1 MIDEGKG
8 TATEPASVVNWL
20 CDAAWPLWLQH
31 GVDRARRG
39 FHEELDL
46 RNLRCEADFRRLRVA
61 ARQVFVFSEAHRV
74 GLPGAAE
81 AVEIGVDFLLR
92 HARGEDG
99 GYAQRFDL
107 DGTVT
112 DPTRDLYDHAFV
124 MLAFASS
131 AAVLPRDAM
140 RRRALE
146 LIGYLDRHFAHP
158 DGGYA
163 ESLPPAL
170 PRRQNPHMHLL
181 EACLAAAESFGD
193 DIFLTRAG
201 ELGGLFLD
209 RLLHAATGTLP
220 ETFDDTLSPLREGGR
235 HAVEP
240 GHHCEWVWLLDWL
253 GRVPTPAARRRA
265 ELEDASARLA
275 RFVDRHGINPR
286 TGTLLDEAWSD
297 GTPKAARSRLWPQ
310 TEWLKAAVL
319 RPDAEEAGIRAAH
332 RALAR
337 HLRAPVPGLWH
348 ERLDERGEPLDQP
361 APASS
366 LYHLTA
372 GILVAHRHLPHG
384 AARDAS

>member
-1 MIDEGKG
+1 MIDDDRGVTK
-8 TATEPASVVNWL
+8 ALADVFSWL
-20 CDAAWPLWLQH
+20 WDSAWPLWLEH
-31 GVDRARRG
+31 GVDRTRRG

-46 RNLRCEADFRRLRVA
+46 RNLRCGADFRRLRVA
-61 ARQVFVFSEAHRV
+61 ARQVFVFSAAHRA

-81 AVEIGVDFLLR
+81 AVDIGVDFLLR

-107 DGTVT
+107 NGAVI

-124 MLAFASS
+124 LLAFAS
-131 AAVLPRDAM
+131 AADVLAKEPMQRH
-140 RRRALE
+140 ALE
-146 LIGYLDRHFAHP
+146 LIGYVDRHFAHP
-158 DGGYA
+158 AGGYS
-163 ESLPPAL
+163 ESRPSAL

-181 EACLAAAESFGD
+181 EACLAAAQSFGD
-193 DIFLTRAG
+193 DIFLRRAG
-201 ELGGLFLD
+201 ELGELFLD
-209 RLLHAATGTLP
+209 RLLDPVTGTLP
-220 ETFDDTLSPLREGGR
+220 EAFDDSLSPLRDGGR

-240 GHHCEWVWLLDWL
+240 GHHSEWVWLLDWL
-253 GRVPTPAARRRA
+253 GRLPTPAARRRT
-265 ELEDASARLA
+265 ELDDASARLL
-275 RFVDRHGINPR
+275 RFVDRHGVNPR
-286 TGTLLDEAWSD
+286 TGTLFDEVWSD

-319 RPDAEEAGIRAAH
+319 RQNAEEAGILAAL

-372 GILVAHRHLPHG
+372 GILIAHRHVKRG
-384 AARDAS
+384 AARDAF

>member
-1 MIDEGKG
+1 MIDEGRSTG
-8 TATEPASVVNWL
+8 NELVHLFNWL
-20 CDAAWPLWLQH
+20 RDAAWPLWLEH
-31 GVDRARRG
+31 GVDWAKRG

-46 RNLRCEADFRRLRVA
+46 SNLRCEVDSRRLRVA
-61 ARQVFVFSEAHRV
+61 ARQVFVFSEAHRAS
-74 GLPGAAE
+74 LPGAAE

-107 DGTVT
+107 DGAVL
-112 DPTRDLYDHAFV
+112 DATRDLYDHAFV
-124 MLAFASS
+124 LLAFAS
-131 AAVLPRDAM
+131 AAGVLAKEPM
-140 RRRALE
+140 RRCALD
-146 LIGYLDRHFAHP
+146 LMGYLDQHLAHP
-158 DGGYA
+158 AGGYS
-163 ESLPPAL
+163 ESRPPRL

-181 EACLAAAESFGD
+181 EACLAAAQSFGD
-193 DIFLTRAG
+193 DIFLRRAG
-201 ELGGLFLD
+201 ELGELFLD
-209 RLLHAATGTLP
+209 RLLDPVTGTLP
-220 ETFDDTLSPLREGGR
+220 EAFDDSLSPLRDGGR

-240 GHHCEWVWLLDWL
+240 GHHSEWVWLLDWL
-253 GRVPTPAARRRA
+253 GRLPTPAARRRT
-265 ELEDASARLA
+265 ELEEASARLL
-275 RFVDRHGINPR
+275 RFVDRHGVNPR
-286 TGTLLDEAWSD
+286 MGTLFDEVWSD

-319 RPDAEEAGIRAAH
+319 RRDAEEAGILAAL

-372 GILVAHRHLPHG
+372 GILIAHRHVKRG
-384 AARDAS
+384 AARDAF